1 VGTYSKGMRQRLGL
15 ASVLIKDPKLVILDE
30 PTTGIDPEGTEQVLD
45 LIRRMSREMGVS
57 ILLSSHLLYQVQQ
70 VCDRV
75 GIMFKGKMVA
85 QGSIEDIGRQ
95 VLGEREGV
103 MKLTY
108 SFINEEALK
117 KLDGIEGITEK
128 RIANNTIIV
137 KFDETRKLDIVREVV
152 MRGFLPIEV
161 KGKEYSLEE
170 IYIRYFERGD
180 RKNEWFAAS
189 VPQELTDQF
198 GSKPFIFPIT
208 PLGNSECKFL
218 PGCTPYP

>member
-1 VGTYSKGMRQRLGL
+1 
-15 ASVLIKDPKLVILDE
+15 
-30 PTTGIDPEGTEQVLD
+30 
-45 LIRRMSREMGVS
+45 MSREMGVS

-137 KFDETRKLDIVREVV
+137 SLMKLE
-152 MRGFLPIEV
+152 
-161 KGKEYSLEE
+161 SL
-170 IYIRYFERGD
+170 I
-180 RKNEWFAAS
+180 
-189 VPQELTDQF
+189 
-198 GSKPFIFPIT
+198 
-208 PLGNSECKFL
+208 
-218 PGCTPYP
+218 

>member
-1 VGTYSKGMRQRLGL
+1 
-15 ASVLIKDPKLVILDE
+15 
-30 PTTGIDPEGTEQVLD
+30 
-45 LIRRMSREMGVS
+45 
-57 ILLSSHLLYQVQQ
+57 
-70 VCDRV
+70 
-75 GIMFKGKMVA
+75 
-85 QGSIEDIGRQ
+85 
-95 VLGEREGV
+95 

-170 IYIRYFERGD
+170 IYIRYFREG
-180 RKNEWFAAS
+180 
-189 VPQELTDQF
+189 
-198 GSKPFIFPIT
+198 
-208 PLGNSECKFL
+208 
-218 PGCTPYP
+218 